1 MWITVLEV
9 GLAALAVVGM
19 YTLLCEL
26 HEKVLLPRD
35 GRLTAA
41 VFLYERED
49 VERLDILLAEA
60 RRHSARRRGM
70 PPVLLVDAALLSQ
83 ITDSE
88 GEVLPEYRDIIE
100 RYGALCVVVDVRGNG
115 E

>member
-41 VFLYERED
+41 VFLY
-49 VERLDILLAEA
+49 DIQFLLKHQMNLMGQVFK
-60 RRHSARRRGM
+60 RRSHVGSWPSPMNFCRIHT
-70 PPVLLVDAALLSQ
+70 PSLS
-83 ITDSE
+83 
-88 GEVLPEYRDIIE
+88 L
-100 RYGALCVVVDVRGNG
+100 
-115 E
+115 